1 MAQHRAPKTTHRTRT
16 ILLGIGVFLTCMWAI
31 GHAQQAQAPAMATDT
46 LYVCTSEDGSDPD
59 QAFPC
64 LWEAQAQGNGQ
75 GMSYVLTGQ

>member
-1 MAQHRAPKTTHRTRT
+1 
-16 ILLGIGVFLTCMWAI
+16 MWAI

-64 LWEAQAQGNGQ
+64 LWEAQAQGNGT
-75 GMSYVLTGQ
+75 GTSFVLTSR